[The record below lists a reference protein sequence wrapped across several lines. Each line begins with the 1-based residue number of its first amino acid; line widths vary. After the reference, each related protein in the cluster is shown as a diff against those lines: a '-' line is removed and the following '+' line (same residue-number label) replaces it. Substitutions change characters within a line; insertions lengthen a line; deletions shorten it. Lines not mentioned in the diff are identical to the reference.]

1 LSRVP
6 KPRAWAFAALL
17 LPTVAAAADALVTRA
32 DQITQQIATTFVRS
46 YPLIAASAGV
56 AYRFDPVTG
65 NFQREAAIAGQVFLE
80 RSSTIGRGR
89 WNLGVSYQRVPL
101 ASIEGQDTDS
111 LSDPIPLALVDD
123 TGQVVGQA
131 TLDKLDVSAVTHVT
145 TFSFTYGLTDDA
157 DVNLT
162 LPLIASNTGVGVNAT
177 ATNFLTGET
186 RTSSTQDDED
196 DFGAGDLIVRG
207 RYRFLERDAGSL
219 GGGLV
224 VRFPTGDVDRL
235 RGTGEYEVMPALYA
249 SSRTW
254 HAASWAQ
261 LSLHLNLGVDIV
273 TGDLGQS
280 EGRWGIGCDWGVTER
295 ATLGL
300 AFLGRHPF
308 EPPVEE
314 GFYDLVR
321 VLPGPRLGTAPLFG
335 LTGDRPDYYDM
346 SFGGRASVWRD
357 MVIAFANVV
366 VPLNDAGVRT
376 GVIPL
381 VGVEVAF

>member
-1 LSRVP
+1 MRTVDNGG
-6 KPRAWAFAALL
+6 RWALVALL
-17 LPTVAAAADALVTRA
+17 LPTVAAAQALQTRA

-56 AYRFDPVTG
+56 AYRFDPVTA
-65 NFQREAAIAGQVFLE
+65 NFERETAIAGQVFLE
-80 RSSTIGRGR
+80 RAAPIGRGR
-89 WNLGVSYQRVPL
+89 WNLGVSYQRVAL
-101 ASIEGQDTDS
+101 ESIEGHDADS
-111 LSDPIPLALVDD
+111 LSDPLPLALADA

-131 TLDKLDVSAVTHVT
+131 TLDRLDVTAVTHVT

-162 LPLIASNTGVGVNAT
+162 LPMIASDTGSKLT
-177 ATNFLTGET
+177 ATTTSFVTGET
-186 RTSSTQDDED
+186 TTSSTTGDED
-196 DFGAGDLIVRG
+196 DVGAGDLILRG
-207 RYRFLERDAGSL
+207 RYRFLERQPGAL
-219 GGGLV
+219 AAGLV

-235 RGTGEYEVMPALYA
+235 RGTGEYEIMPALYA

-254 HAASWAQ
+254 HAAPWAQ

-273 TGDLGQS
+273 AGDLSQS
-280 EGRWGIGCDWGVTER
+280 EGRWAVGGDWGVTQG
-295 ATLGL
+295 ATVGL

-308 EPPVEE
+308 ERPVDE

-346 SFGGRASVWRD
+346 SIGGRASVWRD
-357 MVIAFANVV
+357 TVIAFANLV
-366 VPLNDAGVRT
+366 VPLNDDGVRT
-376 GVIPL
+376 GLIPL
-381 VGVEVAF
+381 AGVEVAF

>member
-1 LSRVP
+1 MSRGS
-6 KPRAWAFAALL
+6 PRWALAALL
-17 LPTVAAAADALVTRA
+17 LPAAAAAQNALETRS
-32 DQITQQIATTFVRS
+32 DQITQQIATAFVRS

-65 NFQREAAIAGQVFLE
+65 NFQREPAIAGQVFLE
-80 RSSTIGRGR
+80 RAASIGRGR

-101 ASIEGQDTDS
+101 ESLEGQDTDS
-111 LSDPIPLALVDD
+111 LSDPVPLALVDD

-131 TLDKLDVSAVTHVT
+131 TLDRLDISAVTHVT
-145 TFSFTYGLTDDA
+145 TLSFTYGVTDDA

-162 LPLIASNTGVGVNAT
+162 FPMIASNTGVRLTAT
-177 ATNFLTGET
+177 ATDFITGET
-186 RTSSTQDDED
+186 DTPSLRDDES
-196 DFGAGDLIVRG
+196 DFGAGDLIIRG
-207 RYRFLERDAGSL
+207 RYRFFERDPGAL
-219 GGGLV
+219 AAGLV
-224 VRFPTGDVDRL
+224 VRFPTGSVERL

-254 HAASWAQ
+254 HLAPWAQ
-261 LSLHLNLGVDIV
+261 LSLHLNLGVDVV

-280 EGRWGIGCDWGVTER
+280 EGRWGIGCDWGLTDR

-300 AFLGRHPF
+300 GFLGRHPF

-346 SFGGRASVWRD
+346 TVGGRAGVWRD
-357 MVIAFANVV
+357 TVIAFINVV
-366 VPLNDAGVRT
+366 VPLNDTGVRT

-381 VGVEVAF
+381 AGVEVVF

>member
-1 LSRVP
+1 V
-6 KPRAWAFAALL
+6 ALL
-17 LPTVAAAADALVTRA
+17 LPTVAAAQNALETRA
-32 DQITQQIATTFVRS
+32 NQITQQIATTFVRS

-65 NFQREAAIAGQVFLE
+65 NFQRERSIAGQVFLE
-80 RSSTIGRGR
+80 RSATIGRGR

-101 ASIEGQDTDS
+101 ESIEGHDADS
-111 LSDPIPLALVDD
+111 LSDPVPLALVDD

-131 TLDKLDVSAVTHVT
+131 TLDRLDVTAVTHVT
-145 TFSFTYGLTDDA
+145 TLSFTYGVTDDA

-162 LPLIASNTGVGVNAT
+162 FPMIASNTGVRLT
-177 ATNFLTGET
+177 ATTTSFLTGESN
-186 RTSSTQDDED
+186 TSSTRDDEE

-207 RYRFLERDAGSL
+207 RYRFLERDAGAL
-219 GGGLV
+219 AAGLV
-224 VRFPTGDVDRL
+224 LRFPTGSVERL
-235 RGTGEYEVMPALYA
+235 RGTGAYEVMPSLYA

-261 LSLHLNLGVDIV
+261 LSLHLNLGIDIV

-280 EGRWGIGCDWGVTER
+280 EGRWGIGCDWGVTDG
-295 ATLGL
+295 ATVGL

-308 EPPVEE
+308 EPPVDE

-321 VLPGPRLGTAPLFG
+321 VLPGPTLGTAPLFG

-346 SFGGRASVWRD
+346 AIGGRANVWRD
-357 MVIAFANVV
+357 MVIAFVNVV
-366 VPLNDAGVRT
+366 VPLNDEGVRT
-376 GVIPL
+376 EVIPL
-381 VGVEVAF
+381 AGVEVAF

>member
-1 LSRVP
+1 MSRVP
-6 KPRAWAFAALL
+6 PPRAWALVALI
-17 LPTVAAAADALVTRA
+17 LPTAAAAGPLETRA
-32 DQITQQIATTFVRS
+32 NQITQQIATAFVRS

-65 NFQREAAIAGQVFLE
+65 NFERETAIAGQVFLE

-89 WNLGVSYQRVPL
+89 WNLGVSYQRVEL
-101 ASIEGQDTDS
+101 ESIEGHDTDS
-111 LSDPIPLALVDD
+111 LSDPVPLALADEG
-123 TGQVVGQA
+123 GQVVGQA
-131 TLDKLDVSAVTHVT
+131 TLDRLRATAVTHVT

-162 LPLIASNTGVGVNAT
+162 LPMIASDTGTKLHTT
-177 ATNFLTGET
+177 ATSFVTGEST
-186 RTSSTQDDED
+186 TSSATDDED
-196 DFGAGDLIVRG
+196 DFGAGDLILRG
-207 RYRFLERDAGSL
+207 RYRFLERDPGAL
-219 GGGLV
+219 AAGLV
-224 VRFPTGDVDRL
+224 VRFPTGSVERL
-235 RGTGEYEVMPALYA
+235 RGTGEYEVMPSLYA

-261 LSLHLNLGVDIV
+261 LSLHLNLGIDIV
-273 TGDLGQS
+273 AGDLGQS
-280 EGRWGIGCDWGVTER
+280 EGRWGVGCDWGVTQR
-295 ATLGL
+295 ATVGL

-308 EPPVEE
+308 ERPVDE

-335 LTGDRPDYYDM
+335 LTGERPDYYDM
-346 SFGGRASVWRD
+346 SIGGRASVWRD
-357 MVIAFANVV
+357 TVIAFANLV

-376 GVIPL
+376 GLIPL

>member
-1 LSRVP
+1 MSRVS
-6 KPRAWAFAALL
+6 PRWALAALL
-17 LPTVAAAADALVTRA
+17 LPAAAAAQNALETRA
-32 DQITQQIATTFVRS
+32 DQITQQIATAFVRS

-65 NFQREAAIAGQVFLE
+65 NFQREPAIAGQVFLE
-80 RSSTIGRGR
+80 RAASIGRGR

-101 ASIEGQDTDS
+101 ESLEGQDTDS
-111 LSDPIPLALVDD
+111 LSDPVPLALVDD

-162 LPLIASNTGVGVNAT
+162 LPLIASNTGVGVTAT

-219 GGGLV
+219 AGGLV

-235 RGTGEYEVMPALYA
+235 RGTGEYEVMPSLYA

-314 GFYDLVR
+314 GFYDLAR
-321 VLPGPRLGTAPLFG
+321 VLPGPSLGTAPLLG

-346 SFGGRASVWRD
+346 SIGGRASVWRD

-381 VGVEVAF
+381 AGVEVVF